1 MDDTDPSV
9 CTYCQ
14 GQICCGPSERYGWGK
29 YVQYDDDDD
38 IHDNDNDNEN
48 FDNVNDNNKKV
59 KHYFPLGH
67 ICCLPSEI
75 YRQAKLMI
83 TMKIVMMDNPV
94 DSTMNSSDYQHVNM
108 MDF

>member
-1 MDDTDPSV
+1 MT
-9 CTYCQ
+9 
-14 GQICCGPSERYGWGK
+14 QIPLCALTARVRYVVGHQKDIDGGK

-38 IHDNDNDNEN
+38 ILDNDNDNEN

-59 KHYFPLGH
+59 KYDFPLGH